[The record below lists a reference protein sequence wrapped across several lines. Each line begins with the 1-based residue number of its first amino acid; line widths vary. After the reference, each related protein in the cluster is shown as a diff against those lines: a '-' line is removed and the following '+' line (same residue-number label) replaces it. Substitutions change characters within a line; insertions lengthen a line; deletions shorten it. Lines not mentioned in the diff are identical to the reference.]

1 MLFLFFGN
9 FRNDGL
15 AVFIQNPTKTPEG
28 EQPEAAANDSD
39 EKINSKRKRK
49 KNIER
54 LSSVAADGSIQKP
67 KGNPIPICHL
77 PFESLTSIPTMR
89 FTTTSS
95 TEKEDSN
102 EQAKD
107 NNDFTDSSVIISGG
121 ARFLELCQT
130 APRDKFLDRVNLI
143 VIDNVHES
151 LRDNN
156 IRKDLLEILKIIR

>member
-1 MLFLFFGN
+1 MRFFIFGY

-15 AVFIQNPTKTPEG
+15 AVFIQNPTKTPES
-28 EQPEAAANDSD
+28 EQPETASNDSD
-39 EKINSKRKRK
+39 EKISSKRKRK

-77 PFESLTSIPTMR
+77 PFESLTSIPTER
-89 FTTTSS
+89 FASKS
-95 TEKEDSN
+95 TEKEEDSN

-107 NNDFTDSSVIISGG
+107 NDFTDSSVIVCGG
-121 ARFLELCQT
+121 ARFLELCRT
-130 APRDKFLDRVNLI
+130 GSRDKFLDRVNLI